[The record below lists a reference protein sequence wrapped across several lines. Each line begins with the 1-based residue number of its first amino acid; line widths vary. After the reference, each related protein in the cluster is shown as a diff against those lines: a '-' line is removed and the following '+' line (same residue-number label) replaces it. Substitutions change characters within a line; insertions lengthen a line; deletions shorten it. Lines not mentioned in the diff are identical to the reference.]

1 MRIPARHGVA
11 VKVAGGS
18 AIKLIN
24 PHGNQVLD
32 TWAFNAADPGEYMS
46 MAHTRSRNS
55 RIFVGRG
62 DSLISNHRRPIL
74 TIEEDTSP
82 GRHDILLCACNL
94 WIYRE
99 LGVKD
104 YHRSC
109 SDNLHEALR
118 TVGVEVPWTPSPL
131 NVFMDVPV
139 DAHGR
144 LDRVAPACEPG
155 AYVVL
160 RAAFDVV
167 VAVSACPQDITVV
180 NGGEPRDGELEVIGV
195 RSGAV

>member
-11 VKVAGGS
+11 VKVKGGD

-32 TWAFNAADPGEYMS
+32 TWAFNTADPTEYMS

-62 DSLISNHRRPIL
+62 DLLITNHRRPIL
-74 TIEEDTSP
+74 TIEQDTSP

-99 LGVKD
+99 LGVTA

-109 SDNLHEALR
+109 ADNLHEAL
-118 TVGVEVPWTPSPL
+118 TTLGIDIPWTPSPL

-139 DAHGR
+139 DAQGR

-155 AYVVL
+155 AYVLL

-167 VAVSACPQDITVV
+167 LAVSACPQDITAV
-180 NGGEPRDGELEVIGV
+180 NGRQPQDGELEVI
-195 RSGAV
+195 AA